1 MKSRS
6 ESSESAPF
14 EVEGFD
20 THQAVLISLTDA
32 SQLGK
37 NRWEGRV
44 APGKIPDASPLLLT
58 AVQVESELRRW
69 IHESAWWLPILEV
82 ETASGDRGDEPEHDP
97 PAPSAKEQ
105 PVSVLVSA
113 KASPDDA
120 EGSPSA
126 GYYRLE
132 WPPVG
137 VSPLGPIVDL
147 QAPAGAGPVALFV
160 GNRANGRIVRI
171 PRGTRLGARFATLVG
186 STSAQS
192 LDLLVS
198 SDPSCPAVW
207 IDLIQRVG

>member
-44 APGKIPDASPLLLT
+44 APGKA
-58 AVQVESELRRW
+58 ESELRRW

-113 KASPDDA
+113 KANPDDA

-186 STSAQS
+186 STSVRS